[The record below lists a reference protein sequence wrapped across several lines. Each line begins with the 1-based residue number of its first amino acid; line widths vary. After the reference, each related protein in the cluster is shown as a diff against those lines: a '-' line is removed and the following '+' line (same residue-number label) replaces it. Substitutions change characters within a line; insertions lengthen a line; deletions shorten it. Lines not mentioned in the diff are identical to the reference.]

1 MACFFAPMAE
11 AVVTTVVMKHIEKKE
26 KKSGNHEPSQANI
39 PWSRKL
45 RWLNNLLWG
54 GSALLAFEHIWHGE
68 IIPEFPFLTAL
79 KDPAEILPM
88 LGEIG
93 TVGVGMAALV
103 TLAWVFMIKIADAKA
118 KKAAAKQ
125 DTSAGAESCT

>member
-11 AVVTTVVMKHIEKKE
+11 AVVTTVIMKHIEKKE
-26 KKSGNHEPSQANI
+26 KKSDNKEASQTSI

-68 IIPEFPFLTAL
+68 IIPQFPFLTAL
-79 KDPAEILPM
+79 KDPANILPM
-88 LGEIG
+88 LKEIA
-93 TVGVGMAALV
+93 TVGGSMAVLV
-103 TLAWVFMIKIADAKA
+103 TLTWVLMVKIADSKA
-118 KKAAAKQ
+118 RKKTVKKDKTAEV
-125 DTSAGAESCT
+125 ESCI